1 VSPHALTLELRTG
14 SLTVLWV
21 RIEKYLLSNDI
32 VMLLRGGYLYFNYS
46 IWFLFFLQHC
56 AACVILVFPLGIKSM
71 PPAAEA
77 WILNHRITRDVP
89 NYSIVIVMF

>member
-1 VSPHALTLELRTG
+1 MSPHALTLELCTG

-46 IWFLFFLQHC
+46 IWFLFFLQH
-56 AACVILVFPLGIKSM
+56 
-71 PPAAEA
+71 
-77 WILNHRITRDVP
+77 
-89 NYSIVIVMF
+89 